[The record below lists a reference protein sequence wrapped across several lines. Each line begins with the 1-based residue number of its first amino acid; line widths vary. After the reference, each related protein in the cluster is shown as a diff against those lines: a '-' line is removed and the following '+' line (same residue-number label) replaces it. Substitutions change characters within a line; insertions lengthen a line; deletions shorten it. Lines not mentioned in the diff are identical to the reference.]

1 MALSFFIFSSV
12 SFSTSSVCSE
22 SLERSQVAGSGVV
35 RTQHRAKTW
44 HCEWPRELWTPRRS
58 KVAPGGS
65 RLGLQSPRFPL
76 KLPPQAQTGVCVQ
89 SLPPALSSQQ
99 PWAWPSACHSCH
111 TLTSEQAPTLEGCA
125 FSLKIQ
131 NQPQGQSTCPLQ
143 CPLRPSKLGSPIF
156 GWLKSLGPSAHEC
169 HVAAG

>member
-12 SFSTSSVCSE
+12 SFSTSSICSE
-22 SLERSQVAGSGVV
+22 SLERSQVAGSEVV

-44 HCEWPRELWTPRRS
+44 HCQWPRELWTPRRC
-58 KVAPGGS
+58 KVAPSGS

-76 KLPPQAQTGVCVQ
+76 KLPSAGPDGGLCAE
-89 SLPPALSSQQ
+89 PPMPALSSQQ
-99 PWAWPSACHSCH
+99 PGPGLIHSSH
-111 TLTSEQAPTLEGCA
+111 GPGPLPATAAYTLTSEQAPTLEGCA

-131 NQPQGQSTCPLQ
+131 NEPQGQSMCPLQ

-156 GWLKSLGPSAHEC
+156 GSR
-169 HVAAG
+169 AG